1 MEIRY
6 AVRIEDVFDIRK
18 NKGFLEEM
26 YEDLFQL
33 YQRKYFLLNVYHEN
47 DKKIRVL
54 DFKIKGK
61 LREYNLPAVIVFEG
75 EEGMSRVR
83 EFISKGEL
91 FLPFPVLEKYRIT
104 RYAEKNSSYYFN
116 IYHFYLLFLK
126 DEKHCLM
133 DFSNGILH
141 KPPNLYFLVNLT
153 NTLLLNIFLSLYLKT
168 YLLFLF
174 FFLKLKIR
182 KESEKFSKECP
193 LFPILRDKRNVPLSL
208 KIINK
213 EFTFKIWYVII
224 FLVIMSKNRGVI
236 NESNTF
242 NKHGNKY

>member
-1 MEIRY
+1 MFYGTSYWNNEKIRNYGGGIVMEIRY
-6 AVRIEDVFDIRK
+6 AVRIEDVFDVRK

-61 LREYNLPAVIVFEG
+61 LREYNLPEVIVFEG

-116 IYHFYLLFLK
+116 IYEPDDIMQLYN
-126 DEKHCLM
+126 
-133 DFSNGILH
+133 DFS
-141 KPPNLYFLVNLT
+141 
-153 NTLLLNIFLSLYLKT
+153 IFCQNKD
-168 YLLFLF
+168 
-174 FFLKLKIR
+174 KVKIVDMRLR
-182 KESEKFSKECP
+182 K
-193 LFPILRDKRNVPLSL
+193 
-208 KIINK
+208 
-213 EFTFKIWYVII
+213 
-224 FLVIMSKNRGVI
+224 
-236 NESNTF
+236 
-242 NKHGNKY
+242 